1 MLSVAIITSVV
12 FMASAVLLL
21 IAMIPTFVAMI
32 ADRSKEGLKSF
43 TIGFMNFAGCFPF
56 WIDLVVT
63 QHTIDYA
70 LSLIAQPATVVVIYA
85 AAGIG
90 YLINWAVV
98 GIVASIMIQK
108 ADKRI
113 NFIEERKHD
122 LVERWGQEVTGEL
135 RLDEEGFPVETDHI
149 KPPTK
154 N

>member
-135 RLDEEGFPVETDHI
+135 RLDEEGFPVEATD
-149 KPPTK
+149 
-154 N
+154 